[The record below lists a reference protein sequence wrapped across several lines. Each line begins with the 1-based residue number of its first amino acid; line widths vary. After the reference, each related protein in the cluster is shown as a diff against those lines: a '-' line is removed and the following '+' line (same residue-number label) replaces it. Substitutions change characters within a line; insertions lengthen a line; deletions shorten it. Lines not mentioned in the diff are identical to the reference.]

1 MTEQQERRERTY
13 PPPFPDGWYRVANS
27 KDIKPGEVRHIQCL
41 GEQIALFRSDTGRIA
56 ALEAFCPHLGA
67 NLAYGEVKGD
77 RLQCPFHGWQLDGN
91 GRVCQPR
98 ISEAFVQRRWEAI
111 EYYGMIL
118 VYHPAS
124 GKPPPYQL
132 PSQEKIDSGQ
142 QSYRGHHDAG
152 EAEIHIIEFA
162 ENTVD
167 FTHFSTVHGTIC
179 IPWTQIK
186 LPWIKIRHKP
196 SWSSDK
202 HLAYFKDEAK
212 LEIRDKIYENA
223 KCSALL
229 TFLGPGSVVK
239 FELDIPKIGEITM
252 FQTFTPVEAMKQQI
266 TLRWFASRKVPG
278 ILASCVVGSWFS
290 QLKEDLGIL
299 KRKIYQKNPLQA
311 KSEGHL
317 LDDMRRWYQQFY

>member
-1 MTEQQERRERTY
+1 
-13 PPPFPDGWYRVANS
+13 
-27 KDIKPGEVRHIQCL
+27 
-41 GEQIALFRSDTGRIA
+41 
-56 ALEAFCPHLGA
+56 
-67 NLAYGEVKGD
+67 
-77 RLQCPFHGWQLDGN
+77 
-91 GRVCQPR
+91 
-98 ISEAFVQRRWEAI
+98 
-111 EYYGMIL
+111 MIL

-196 SWSSDK
+196 IWSSDK